1 MNGGKTVVK
10 YDLSGIWKYE
20 LDPEDIGINECW
32 QNKPLRNKGFKLPG
46 TTNSNEVGEALAME
60 PVINKDSVRCLRAK
74 YNYVGAAWY
83 QREFSVPMGWKDK
96 KVELFLERVLEQSTV
111 WIDGNEIGTRDS
123 LSTAH
128 SYDITSYITPGKIQT
143 LTIRVDNRDKLK
155 LGTYSHS
162 YTDETQ
168 TIWNGI
174 IGKIE
179 MQCMDKI
186 YIKDIKVFSDINKK
200 QVDIKLMVCNESG
213 SASEVEI
220 SMDIISSINER
231 DKHNIKPVE
240 YKGFLPEG
248 ETSFEFKYELGDEA
262 RLWDEFSPYVYKL
275 KVNLA
280 AEACNT
286 KFYHNKS
293 MNFGL
298 KELKVEGNHFILNN
312 RKVYLRG
319 TLECCI
325 HPLTGYPPTNVDTW
339 NKIFTTI
346 KEYGLNHVRFHSW
359 CPPEAAFTA
368 ADRAGLYLL
377 IEGPVWLDTWII
389 PVGAHP
395 EHYSYLPEEA
405 QRIIEAYGNH
415 PSFCFFS
422 NGNELNG
429 DFNLLHNIIEKLRE
443 INPQILYTLTSNYD
457 RPLDK
462 EDDFFISVAAE
473 EIRIRG
479 NSFKDIMA
487 ESTTL
492 DYSKAV
498 EARSSVPLVSH
509 EIGQFA
515 VYPSM
520 EEISKYTGIIRPI
533 NFEAIKNDLME
544 KNMLDKA
551 ENFTLASGKLA
562 LQLYKEEIEAAL
574 RTKDFGGFQLLG
586 LQDFPGQC
594 TATVGLLNSFWE
606 SKGLTTPEEFKSFCG
621 CTVPLLRMDK
631 RIYKNT
637 DIFDAEIEIAHFG
650 AVDFENSEVKW
661 TISDDVNTLFSG
673 VFTHKTIPAGAK
685 TLLGN
690 IRDVKLIAIE
700 KPSKLTITVSIV
712 GTAYGNCWHIWVY
725 PEFSDYERTIAT
737 AKEQI
742 LITNDFNSDVE
753 QKLEAGG
760 KVLVLPTEGSFTNM
774 IIYQGKFYPVFW
786 SPVFFD
792 SNDPCGIYCN
802 NHHPIFKNFPT
813 EFYSS
818 YQWKNLLENSVSVS
832 LDKLPSDYEA
842 IVEVIPNYYTNQ
854 RLANIFEIKVGKGKL
869 FVCSIDLEKLQSER
883 IESQA
888 LKTGIL
894 NYMISEDFN
903 PKYSLSIEEVRSL
916 FVGKENIIEDKEQK
930 ITESFIKEDDI

>member
-20 LDPEDIGINECW
+20 LDPEDIGINEGW
-32 QNKPLRNKGFKLPG
+32 QNKLLRNKGFKLPG

-83 QREFSVPMGWKDK
+83 QREFYIPMECKNK
-96 KVELFLERVLEQSTV
+96 NVELFLERVIEQSTV
-111 WIDGNEIGTRDS
+111 WIDENEIGTRNS
-123 LSTAH
+123 LSTGH
-128 SYDITSYITPGKIQT
+128 SYDVTSYTTPGKIQT
-143 LTIRVDNRDKLK
+143 LTIRIDNRDKLK

-174 IGKIE
+174 VGKIE
-179 MQCMDKI
+179 MRVKDKI
-186 YIKDIKVFSDINKK
+186 YIKDIKAFSDIHKK
-200 QVDIKLMVCNESG
+200 QVDIKLKVCNEFG
-213 SASEVEI
+213 STSEVEI
-220 SMDIISSINER
+220 SMDISSINEG

-240 YKGFLPEG
+240 YKGLLPEG

-298 KELKVEGNHFILNN
+298 KEFKVEGNHFILNN
-312 RKVYLRG
+312 HKVYLRG

-325 HPLTGYPPTNVDTW
+325 HPLTGYPPMDVDTW

-429 DFNLLHNIIEKLRE
+429 DFNLLHNIIEKLRG

-473 EIRIRG
+473 GIRMRG
-479 NSFKDIMA
+479 NSFKGAMS

-492 DYSKAV
+492 DFSEAV
-498 EARSSVPLVSH
+498 EARSNVPLVSH

-520 EEISKYTGIIRPI
+520 DEISKYIGIIRPI

-544 KNMLDKA
+544 KSMLDKA

-594 TATVGLLNSFWE
+594 TATVGLLDSFWE

-637 DIFDAEIEIAHFG
+637 DIFDAEIEIANFG
-650 AVDFENSEVKW
+650 AIDLVNSEVQW
-661 TISDDVNTLFSG
+661 TISDDFNTLFSG
-673 VFTHKTIPAGAK
+673 AFTQKNIPTGTKTVV
-685 TLLGN
+685 GN
-690 IRDVKLIAIE
+690 IRDIKLFSIE

-712 GTAYGNCWHIWVY
+712 GTAYKNCWHIWVY
-725 PEFSDYERTIAT
+725 PVIHDYDRYITTAT
-737 AKEQI
+737 EQI
-742 LITNDFNSDVE
+742 LVAHDFNSDVE
-753 QKLEAGG
+753 LKLEAGG
-760 KVLVLPTEGSFTNM
+760 NVLLLPTEGSFTNKTL
-774 IIYQGKFYPVFW
+774 YQGKFYPVFW

-792 SNDPCGIYCN
+792 SKDPCGIYCYKQ
-802 NHHPIFKNFPT
+802 HPIFMNFPT

-818 YQWKNLLENSVSVS
+818 YQWKNLLENSISIL
-832 LDKLPSDYEA
+832 LDKLPSDYKA
-842 IVEVIPNYYTNQ
+842 IVNVIPNYYTNH
-854 RLANIFEIKVGKGKL
+854 RLANIFEAKVGKGKL

-883 IESQA
+883 IEA
-888 LKTGIL
+888 KTLKYNIFS
-894 NYMISEDFN
+894 YMTSDYFN
-903 PKYSLSIEEVRSL
+903 PRQSLSIEEIRSL
-916 FVGKENIIEDKEQK
+916 FVGDEDITEIRDKK